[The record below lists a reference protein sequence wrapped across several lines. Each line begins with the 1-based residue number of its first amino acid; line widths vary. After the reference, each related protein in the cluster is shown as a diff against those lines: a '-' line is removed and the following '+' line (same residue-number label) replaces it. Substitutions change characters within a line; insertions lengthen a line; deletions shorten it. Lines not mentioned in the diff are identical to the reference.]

1 MKGISKLVLAC
12 IFLMANNSCNNGNG
26 ELSAG
31 IVNNPEFIHKSVKR
45 LNDVVIYEIFAPP
58 VASRIYAYAT
68 LSAYEAMRWS
78 DTTYLSL
85 TAQLRGFPSMP
96 RPDKDKKYN
105 FSVAGV
111 KALFDIT
118 KRLTFRKDS
127 SRITEEALLKELKG
141 AGIDKKTF
149 DNSVQFGEAVAVA
162 IWQRA
167 TKDNYKEIQ
176 GMARYSPKN
185 EPGKWTN
192 TPPDYLDA
200 VQPFWNKMMPLK
212 MDSCSQFKPAPPP
225 PVITKEGT
233 DFYKEMTEVYKTGK
247 SLTEEQKTIARF
259 WDDNPAAVM
268 HVGHMM
274 LANKK
279 PSPGGHWMNITAI
292 ACRRSNANM
301 LLSAQAYAMVAITM
315 YEAFISCWDEKYR
328 SDYPRPVTMINH
340 LLDKNWEPLLQ
351 TPPFPEYTSGHSVVS
366 SSIAAVLTK
375 IFGDNFVFTDDY
387 ELPYIGIKRSFNSFK
402 QASEE
407 ACVSRLYGGIHYKSA
422 IENGKNQGRN
432 LGAHLISSIRLAK

>member
-1 MKGISKLVLAC
+1 MKRTAQLILICVVLISQDAC
-12 IFLMANNSCNNGNG
+12 RQTNSKASSEVVNDPGFL
-26 ELSAG
+26 
-31 IVNNPEFIHKSVKR
+31 HRSVKR
-45 LNDVVIYEIFAPP
+45 LNDVVIYEIFTPP

-68 LSAYEAMRWS
+68 LAAYEALRWS
-78 DTTYLSL
+78 DTSYPSL
-85 TAQLRGFPSMP
+85 TGQLKGFPLMP
-96 RPDKDKKYN
+96 KPENDKEYN

-127 SRITEEALLKELKG
+127 SGITEEKLLKELKD

-149 DNSVQFGEAVAVA
+149 NNSVQFGEAIAAA

-167 TKDNYKEIQ
+167 INDNYKEIQ
-176 GMARYSPKN
+176 GMDRYTPKT
-185 EPGKWTN
+185 EPGKWTI

-212 MDSCSQFKPAPPP
+212 MDSCSQFKPIAPPH
-225 PVITKEGT
+225 VVTKNGSS
-233 DFYKEMTEVYKTGK
+233 FYTEMAEVYETSK

-292 ACRRSNANM
+292 ACHNTKADM
-301 LLSAQAYAMVAITM
+301 LRSAQAYAMVAITM

-328 SDYPRPVTMINH
+328 SDYPRPVTVINQ
-340 LLDKNWEPLLQ
+340 LLDKNWQPLLQ

-366 SSIAAVLTK
+366 SSIASVLTK
-375 IFGDNFVFTDDY
+375 LFGDNFAFTDDY
-387 ELPYIGIKRSFNSFK
+387 ELPYIGIKRSFPSFIE
-402 QASEE
+402 ASNE
-407 ACVSRLYGGIHYKSA
+407 ACISRLYGGIHFKSA
-422 IENGKNQGRN
+422 IENGRTQGRN
-432 LGAHLISSIRLAK
+432 LSAHLISTIQVR